1 MSNFKK
7 PLKDTRDKRK
17 PNRALKNATVE
28 HLLDILSFFIDL
40 KCQKV

>member
-17 PNRALKNATVE
+17 SNRALKNATVE